1 MIPSNIGQKVEYN
14 YDNKYFAQSSRNG
27 KLLQPL

>member
-14 YDNKYFAQSSRNG
+14 YDNKYSKMCKSTFFY
-27 KLLQPL
+27 LYV